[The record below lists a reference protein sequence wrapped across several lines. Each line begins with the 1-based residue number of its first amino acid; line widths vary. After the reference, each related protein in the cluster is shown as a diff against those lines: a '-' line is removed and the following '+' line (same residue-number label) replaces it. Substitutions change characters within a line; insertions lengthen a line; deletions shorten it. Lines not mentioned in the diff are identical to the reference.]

1 MALSVIYTI
10 LYDIYIFQQCL
21 NSGLIDDDG
30 DDDDGGD
37 GGDDTFYI
45 RYFI

>member
-10 LYDIYIFQQCL
+10 LYDIYMFQQCL
-21 NSGLIDDDG
+21 NSGLIDDDDG
-30 DDDDGGD
+30 DGGD
-37 GGDDTFYI
+37 GGDDTFCI

>member
-1 MALSVIYTI
+1 MALSVIQTI

-30 DDDDGGD
+30 DGDGGD